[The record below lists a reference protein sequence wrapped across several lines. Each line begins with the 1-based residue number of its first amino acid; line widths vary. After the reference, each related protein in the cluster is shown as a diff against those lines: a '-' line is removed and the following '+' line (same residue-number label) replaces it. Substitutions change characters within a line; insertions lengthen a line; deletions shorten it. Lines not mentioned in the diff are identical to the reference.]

1 MCIWKSI
8 EAEETKEHNVKGQC
22 GKGARREGKKNRRE
36 ANKDTRRRREEIRRK
51 KRMPLAD
58 LRAQPQLA
66 AAPD

>member
-1 MCIWKSI
+1 MEECRRDERAQCQRSMWKR
-8 EAEETKEHNVKGQC
+8 
-22 GKGARREGKKNRRE
+22 ARREGKKNRRE